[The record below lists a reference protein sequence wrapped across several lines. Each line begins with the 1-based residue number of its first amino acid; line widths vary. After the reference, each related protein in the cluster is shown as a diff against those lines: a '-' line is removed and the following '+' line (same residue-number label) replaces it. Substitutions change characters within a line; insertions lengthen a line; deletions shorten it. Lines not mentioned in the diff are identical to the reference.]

1 MSSQSR
7 KPPASAPLWSTS
19 PVTSRPGSPRS
30 LVSKGWMWCSA
41 RVRPFLPLRDASNR
55 QSLLCSPTGLAGS
68 LRALASTSQRIQT
81 DMIPT
86 YMILKH
92 KRDPGWRYTFEKHQ
106 HTADSW
112 DLRVT
117 DLTSPAGS
125 DREKDPTWTLS
136 RGRRGRGEPGD
147 STLWELT
154 GKHILRN
161 VDWIQQKRDHVYT

>member
-1 MSSQSR
+1 MRAQSR
-7 KPPASAPLWSTS
+7 EPPASAPLWSTS

-30 LVSKGWMWCSA
+30 LVSKGWLWCSA
-41 RVRPFLPLRDASNR
+41 RARPFLPLQDASNR
-55 QSLLCSPTGLAGS
+55 QSLLCRPTGLAES

-106 HTADSW
+106 HTDDSW

-117 DLTSPAGS
+117 NLTSSEEVTERRTPHGHWVVAG
-125 DREKDPTWTLS
+125 EVE
-136 RGRRGRGEPGD
+136 GEPGD
-147 STLWELT
+147 SILWELT
-154 GKHILRN
+154 GKHI
-161 VDWIQQKRDHVYT
+161 